1 MTVLNRS
8 TKGAMISSFRR
19 ASLIVFYQPKSE
31 NKMFQR
37 ISVNTNKIYQ
47 LDFLKV
53 IVLSYSTKAAITGSF
68 RRVPCSL
75 SSIIKK
81 SAKLKDLSKL
91 L

>member
-1 MTVLNRS
+1 MV
-8 TKGAMISSFRR
+8 KQIA
-19 ASLIVFYQPKSE
+19 
-31 NKMFQR
+31 
-37 ISVNTNKIYQ
+37 VNTNKIYQ

-91 L
+91 LWVLRKFIWKTFSE

>member
-1 MTVLNRS
+1 MV
-8 TKGAMISSFRR
+8 KQIA
-19 ASLIVFYQPKSE
+19 VK
-31 NKMFQR
+31 
-37 ISVNTNKIYQ
+37 TNKIYQ

-75 SSIIKK
+75 SSIIEK

-91 L
+91 LWVLRKFIWKTFSE